1 MYSQELENLIST
13 AIVNGILE
21 DKDREALLKCAQA
34 EGIDLNKFE
43 IYLNSEV
50 KKRRRAWFEEA
61 KARNLAKYEA
71 RKRGN
76 DESAIA
82 DDPIQS
88 KVQSIIDE
96 ALSANLYPK
105 EILLLLKEYL
115 SDGILTD
122 KERQVILRKAEGMGI
137 DRDEL
142 DLYLDSQV
150 QKIEQITEAV
160 ARRQKGKSC
169 PFCGA
174 AVPQLTDKCPECGQH
189 ITPEASNELQAI
201 LENLEE
207 ALVDFKSGRS
217 IERSK
222 ATVERYSR
230 KAELYYSNHPKI
242 KLLLAEIQVETQR
255 VEKAFASKARKEA
268 IVKWTIKNKW
278 FWASTP
284 FIVALILFVISLCIE
299 ENGKSSKETIET
311 LKYVSFFMV
320 AAGIYGLFFAGKE
333 YLDKGMKTNI
343 EIMEKYKNL
352 FGK

>member
-1 MYSQELENLIST
+1 MYSKELENLIST

-21 DKDREALLKCAQA
+21 DKDREALFKCAQA

-76 DESAIA
+76 DESAMA

-122 KERQVILRKAEGMGI
+122 KERQVILRKAEDMGI

-189 ITPEASNELQAI
+189 ITPEATKELEEI
-201 LENLEE
+201 LDNLEE
-207 ALVDFKSGRS
+207 ALVNMKSRKDFDRN
-217 IERSK
+217 K
-222 ATVERYSR
+222 AIVERYER
-230 KAELYYSNHPKI
+230 KAKMYYSNHPKI
-242 KLLLAEIQVETQR
+242 KMLLAEIDAEMKVAE
-255 VEKAFASKARKEA
+255 SKLKSAKRKETTISILKNRWLWIALLLVIA
-268 IVKWTIKNKW
+268 ILMMIIGN
-278 FWASTP
+278 SMGRDGEM
-284 FIVALILFVISLCIE
+284 IALLGFL
-299 ENGKSSKETIET
+299 
-311 LKYVSFFMV
+311 LLAFV
-320 AAGIYGLFFAGKE
+320 AAYAFLFIA
-333 YLDKGMKTNI
+333 I
-343 EIMEKYKNL
+343 AIHR
-352 FGK
+352 

>member
-21 DKDREALLKCAQA
+21 DKDREALFKCAQA

-76 DESAIA
+76 DESAMA

-122 KERQVILRKAEGMGI
+122 KERQVILRKAEDMGI

-189 ITPEASNELQAI
+189 ITPEATKELEEI
-201 LENLEE
+201 LDNLEE
-207 ALVDFKSGRS
+207 ALVNMKSRKDFDRN
-217 IERSK
+217 K
-222 ATVERYSR
+222 AIVERYER
-230 KAELYYSNHPKI
+230 KAKMYYSNHPKI
-242 KLLLAEIQVETQR
+242 KMLLAEIDAEMKVAE
-255 VEKAFASKARKEA
+255 SKLKSAKRKETTISILKNRWLWIALLLVIA
-268 IVKWTIKNKW
+268 ILMMIIGN
-278 FWASTP
+278 SMGRDGEM
-284 FIVALILFVISLCIE
+284 IALLGLLLLTF
-299 ENGKSSKETIET
+299 
-311 LKYVSFFMV
+311 V
-320 AAGIYGLFFAGKE
+320 AAYAFLFIAKAIH
-333 YLDKGMKTNI
+333 DS
-343 EIMEKYKNL
+343 
-352 FGK
+352 